1 MAEYD
6 DTEPSQLDDEEL
18 FARLKRWFKEDQEAA
33 ADWRIEAEES
43 YGFAAG
49 NGQWDEADQAILREQ
64 LRPVVTFDRVGPVI
78 DNVRGMEVNNRQEVR
93 YIPRTEGDEQINEV
107 LTGASQWVRDG
118 CDAEDEESDAFGDML
133 ICGVGCTET
142 RLEYETNPDGNV
154 VIERID
160 PLEMY
165 WDGRAKRRNLDDACR
180 VFRVKE
186 ISYAEARD
194 MFPDAD
200 DEDLHASWVTGDES
214 EKGPLRDS
222 PSDGYR
228 NSDPA
233 KADSRK
239 KCRIVEAQWWE
250 KATYH
255 RTVDPMTGQFTDLT
269 PEKFKKLEERY
280 EQIAEQAATTG
291 VELPPLK
298 SVQLKKR
305 IYKQA
310 FLGATLL
317 EAKDSPCPTHMTY
330 RFMTG
335 KRDRNKG
342 IWYGLVR
349 GMMDPQRWAN
359 KFFSSILHN
368 VATQGKGVIAERT
381 AFENAQQAENDWARP
396 DKIVWAKDGAVAGQK
411 IMPKPAGTFPAGLD
425 KLLEF
430 ALMSIRDGT
439 GINTESMGA
448 ADREQAGVLEYQRK
462 QSAMTILAPMF
473 DSLRRY
479 RKEQGRVML
488 YFITEY
494 ISDGRLIRIVG
505 EKGAKYVPLVKD
517 EGALEY
523 DVIVDEAPTSPN
535 QKEATW
541 AIMGGLIPLIMKAG
555 APPKVYTA
563 LLKAS
568 PLPTSVVEE
577 ITGAI
582 EEVAQQPAPPDPAL
596 VKVQAQIQADQMKAQ
611 SDQQTRQAEMAF
623 EMQMEAKRFELEQ
636 VKAEND
642 MRIAVMKAEN
652 DMAVSRQKAA
662 LELQMQRERGAQEMQ
677 MAEAT
682 TAASIENQSKIT
694 DAKAKA
700 TAKAANRP
708 KPKGQ

>member
-1 MAEYD
+1 MAEYED
-6 DTEPSQLDDEEL
+6 SKEPSQLDDEEL

-33 ADWRIEAEES
+33 TDWREEAEES

-93 YIPRTEGDEQINEV
+93 FIPRTEGDEQINEV

-133 ICGVGCTET
+133 VCGVGCTET

-194 MFPDAD
+194 MFPDAGE
-200 DEDLHASWVTGDES
+200 DELHASWVTGDDQ

-222 PSDGYR
+222 PSDQYR
-228 NSDPA
+228 YGDES

-239 KCRIVEAQWWE
+239 KCRVVEAQWWE
-250 KATYH
+250 KAAYY
-255 RTVDPMTGQFTDLT
+255 RTVDPMTGQMTDLT
-269 PEKFKKLEERY
+269 PEKFKKLEER
-280 EQIAEQAATTG
+280 IGVMAGQAG
-291 VELPPLK
+291 VEMPPLQ
-298 SVQLKKR
+298 SVKLKKR

-310 FLGATLL
+310 FLGAALL
-317 EAKDSPCPTHMTY
+317 EAGDSPCPTHMTY

-381 AFENAQQAENDWARP
+381 AFDNPQQAEKDWARP
-396 DKIVWAKDGAVAGQK
+396 DKIVWAKAGAVSGQQ
-411 IMPKPAGTFPAGLD
+411 IMPKPAGTFPTGLD

-488 YFITEY
+488 YFIKEY

-505 EKGAKYVPLVKD
+505 EKGAKYVPLAKD
-517 EGALEY
+517 DETLEY

-555 APPKVYTA
+555 APPKVYAA

-611 SDQQTRQAEMAF
+611 SDQQTKQAEMAF

-636 VKAEND
+636 LKAQND
-642 MRIAVMKAEN
+642 MQIAVMKAQN
-652 DMAVSRQKAA
+652 DMAVARQKAE
-662 LELQMQRERGAQEMQ
+662 LELQMQRERGTAELAMQEQ
-677 MAEAT
+677 T
-682 TAASIENQSKIT
+682 TQASIENQSTIAE
-694 DAKAKA
+694 AKAKA